1 MQLNGLSKVFVVV
14 ILSYIS
20 FEVLSE
26 TNMPSK
32 YTLNA
37 WHALLKIDRKGLW
50 NFFVEGILNRAVGK
64 WMSVQVISQI
74 IKHFGRQ

>member
-1 MQLNGLSKVFVVV
+1 MQLNDLSKVFVVV
-14 ILSYIS
+14 ILSFIS

-26 TNMPSK
+26 ANMPSK

-37 WHALLKIDRKGLW
+37 WHALKIDRKGLW
-50 NFFVEGILNRAVGK
+50 NFFVEEIPNRPVGK

>member
-1 MQLNGLSKVFVVV
+1 MQLNVLSKVFVVV
-14 ILSYIS
+14 ILSFIS

-26 TNMPSK
+26 TNIPSK

-50 NFFVEGILNRAVGK
+50 NFFVEDILNRAVVK
-64 WMSVQVISQI
+64 WMSVHVISQI

>member
-1 MQLNGLSKVFVVV
+1 MKLNGLSKVFVVV
-14 ILSYIS
+14 ILSFIS

-37 WHALLKIDRKGLW
+37 SHAFLKIDRKGL
-50 NFFVEGILNRAVGK
+50 
-64 WMSVQVISQI
+64 
-74 IKHFGRQ
+74 